1 MDTYN
6 LKRRLKNLDQKV
18 AELQESNATLVRKS
32 TGIDRANRIINR
44 HERGIARLTEE
55 VQGLS
60 TRMDNLGV
68 DNPAQAKA
76 WNRELTRL
84 EKLLTEQSKKWVDL
98 EEEILQIKSRQDEE
112 SDRNDTQDKRL
123 DDHDLKFASYGER
136 IEGVEVTAGAHASAI
151 ASLQSESRD
160 RRAHPLAW
168 VFGIIAGILAG
179 WAWAVHDWAEV
190 TISNGAQTVVEN
202 TAANSWP
209 VAVLAGV
216 SAGGLAWG
224 FFAYLLPSRSEDQAQ
239 VSTASA
245 SSGAGARVVIDRDAP
260 TMAVPIVNA
269 TPPPPPVANRN
280 AGVY

>member
-1 MDTYN
+1 MDTN
-6 LKRRLKNLDQKV
+6 QIDARFEGLDRKVDALGHHV
-18 AELQESNATLVRKS
+18 AELRRKAEG
-32 TGIDRANRIINR
+32 TTRANRECAK
-44 HERGIARLTEE
+44 HERQLVRLAEE
-55 VQGLS
+55 VAGLRARADTLGPTVGPTQNEAILS
-60 TRMDNLGV
+60 ELQRLDARMDSLWGDLNAEL
-68 DNPAQAKA
+68 QKL
-76 WNRELTRL
+76 REEVRS
-84 EKLLTEQSKKWVDL
+84 EAS
-98 EEEILQIKSRQDEE
+98 
-112 SDRNDTQDKRL
+112 RNDVQDKRL

-168 VFGIIAGILAG
+168 VFGIIAGILTG